1 MRFDVNMQAV
11 ESYEKMQPG
20 RESFIEIDSIQ
31 PDRTNSDE
39 IENSQRLMVIT
50 TEIENIQHHRI
61 SSNKIDDVQHHRES
75 TEIDHNAIAYE
86 LNEKVVV
93 AIDDLEYANLDL
105 EAPDSASFTS
115 TSSEVPVA
123 DELQLNENED
133 IEWAVI
139 CIQTAFRGFLVL
151 NYFTF

>member
-20 RESFIEIDSIQ
+20 FIEIDSIQ

-93 AIDDLEYANLDL
+93 AIDDLEYANLEL

-115 TSSEVPVA
+115 TSSEVPAA
-123 DELQLNENED
+123 DELQQNENED

-139 CIQTAFRGFLVL
+139 CIQTAFRDFLVL
-151 NYFTF
+151 NSFTF